1 MAHTTALLCVAQRT
15 SRAATGTASRAAARN
30 SVTHARRARPTG
42 ASCAMEALSSTRC
55 VPHTIT
61 RNDVRKGRRDAV
73 RRVRDGEHPVRLAVV
88 RREGECVEHVNG
100 PFQRCKD
107 EMFLA
112 AQTGR
117 CVESDLVGRETEV
130 RGICLRV
137 TRDVLCV

>member
-1 MAHTTALLCVAQRT
+1 MHEVHSSECVACPEGDVHDGGVCRG
-15 SRAATGTASRAAARN
+15 SEA
-30 SVTHARRARPTG
+30 
-42 ASCAMEALSSTRC
+42 CAKTDGTRC
-55 VPHTIT
+55 VACKTGSILF
-61 RNDVRKGRRDAV
+61 DALTCV
-73 RRVRDGEHPVRLAVV
+73 G
-88 RREGECVEHVNG
+88 EGECVEHVNG